1 MTQVTRL
8 CDLTNDNDTVTSVS
22 WAERGNFVAV
32 GTHRGYVQV
41 IIASSFKKSH
51 RSETLR
57 NYLLKIKNPEDLSW
71 KYLTDYIPQIWD
83 VAAAKRV
90 NVLSGHSAR

>member
-1 MTQVTRL
+1 MLGQVTRL

-41 IIASSFKKSH
+41 QG
-51 RSETLR
+51 L
-57 NYLLKIKNPEDLSW
+57 
-71 KYLTDYIPQIWD
+71 
-83 VAAAKRV
+83 
-90 NVLSGHSAR
+90 

>member
-1 MTQVTRL
+1 MLDQVTRL

-41 IIASSFKKSH
+41 QGLLHNALTKVKILSLSHISRSGMLQLPSASMCCPA
-51 RSETLR
+51 T
-57 NYLLKIKNPEDLSW
+57 
-71 KYLTDYIPQIWD
+71 
-83 VAAAKRV
+83 
-90 NVLSGHSAR
+90 VLGER